1 MERIDPAKAAAVWQ
15 RVHTPAPP
23 ISDSQGLLG
32 LIQEELTDGLTYLQL
47 SRQLSGNPSA
57 ILRQMFQQ
65 EQSHAACLK
74 GIYRLITGNHPV
86 ISTPSIPKESVE
98 ATLRRCYGREMRCL
112 AQYEA
117 RMGDGEYGKV
127 FARLALQEQE
137 HCRQILEILGGL
149 KKANR

>member
-23 ISDSQGLLG
+23 LTDSQGLQN
-32 LIQEELTDGLTYLQL
+32 LIMEELTDSLTYLQL
-47 SRQLSGNPSA
+47 SRQLGGNQGNL
-57 ILRQMFQQ
+57 LRQMFQQ

-74 GIYRLITGNHPV
+74 GIYRIVTGHHPV
-86 ISTPSIPKESVE
+86 MPTPTIPKESIE

-117 RMGDGEYGKV
+117 RMGDPEYGKV

-137 HCRQILEILGGL
+137 HCRMLLEILGTL
-149 KKANR
+149 KKPK